1 MDGTDDFE
9 VITEEYEG
17 INEQQADESFRRL
30 LKRGVPEF
38 LDSMQL
44 SVSEMNVHSPTRTS
58 LLSPLLLHH
67 YMHHL
72 IIFPC
77 IDLYADDAVMYS

>member
-44 SVSEMNVHSPTRTS
+44 SVSEMNVLASS
-58 LLSPLLLHH
+58 KN
-67 YMHHL
+67 
-72 IIFPC
+72 FPNAT
-77 IDLYADDAVMYS
+77 LVVRKFPP